1 MACLLPL
8 LFLTSLMLFS
18 CPAVQT
24 IPLHGL
30 ARSDDS
36 TRSAVLPSYG
46 LARND
51 DSTRNKVFRFNGHWI
66 SYDSMRN
73 AVLPSNGH
81 RRNYDI
87 ERATSAPSE
96 PKGRYLGNSLGTFL
110 EKQRHFYVSEPI
122 VAIKP
127 EYYRCQN
134 QDVTG
139 DFIFD
144 LKCLKALKGQWSSWK
159 QHLCS

>member
-51 DSTRNKVFRFNGHWI
+51 DSTRNKVFRFNGRWI
-66 SYDSMRN
+66 NDDSTRN
-73 AVLPSNGH
+73 AILPAYVIRKDYEVGEQ
-81 RRNYDI
+81 I
-87 ERATSAPSE
+87 APDKS
-96 PKGRYLGNSLGTFL
+96 
-110 EKQRHFYVSEPI
+110 HFYAPEP
-122 VAIKP
+122 VLAIESK
-127 EYYRCQN
+127 YYRCQN

-144 LKCLKALKGQWSSWK
+144 LKCLKALKGQ
-159 QHLCS
+159 